1 MLPEQHD
8 ILFSFIA
15 ILFGLFAVFV
25 FGNVI
30 QNCREREGMNSS
42 LWGGIF
48 GAFAIGCF
56 LMTVHMFDLV
66 QADQLKF
73 FFSTYL
79 WVVIVMLLCWGVFFK
94 SNKIEGQSP
103 PIIRGFFFW
112 TTVSLALAGY
122 TNWLPQQRSDPPPK
136 EAAIVGDLT
145 MEEFAE
151 MGRVII
157 FGAKQV
163 AGQKSIGKGQCPL
176 CHDFE
181 AGAHIGRCPN
191 LFGVEKR
198 SHDRVKEDR
207 YATSP
212 IAIGEVEPAAGIVKG
227 KPDEVPEEY
236 RRQHGPS
243 ELTGEDYLRE
253 SLMCPTCYVVE
264 GYGGSGDTKSP
275 MPVIVKPPISLSRTE
290 VNAVVAY
297 LQSKDTPGEFAAV
310 SVPLPQD
317 DAGNTGGDAEAEA
330 PADDAEAPTFVTG
343 KEDIQDMINTLGCPL
358 CHTIPGVEGAVGA
371 LGPVLHEKTNAPNR
385 IKDPNYKGKATNT
398 KEYVRESILN
408 PSAYVVFNEE
418 AGEAFPDGLMP
429 TTFGEMLSVQAL
441 DKLVDFISQTEAP
454 AGS

>member
-8 ILFSFIA
+8 ILFSFLA
-15 ILFGLFAVFV
+15 IVFAVFGIYV
-25 FGNVI
+25 FGNVV
-30 QNCREREGMNSS
+30 QECREREGSNGK
-42 LWGGIF
+42 LWGGVF
-48 GAFAIGCF
+48 GAFAVTCF
-56 LMTVHMFDLV
+56 MMTVHMFSLV
-66 QADQLKF
+66 QADQLAF
-73 FFSTYL
+73 FFSTYIF
-79 WVVIVMLLCWGVFFK
+79 VVILMLIVWGVFYK
-94 SNKIEGQSP
+94 SIGIEGQSP

-112 TTVSLALAGY
+112 TTVSVLLAGY

-136 EAAIVGDLT
+136 EAAVVGDVT

-176 CHDFE
+176 CHTFDP
-181 AGAHIGRCPN
+181 GDHMGRCPN

-198 SHDRVKEDR
+198 SNDRVKEDR
-207 YATSP
+207 YASSP
-212 IAIGEVEPAAGIVKG
+212 MAIGELEPASGIVKG
-227 KPDEVPEEY
+227 KPDEIPEEY
-236 RRQHGPS
+236 RRQHGPE

-264 GYGGSGDTKSP
+264 GFGKDGDTKSP
-275 MPVIVKPPISLSRTE
+275 MPVITKPPISLSRVE

-310 SVPLPQD
+310 TVPLPQD
-317 DAGNTGGDAEAEA
+317 DAGNTGGAVAEESAEDEDR
-330 PADDAEAPTFVTG
+330 PVFVTG
-343 KEDIQDMINTLGCPL
+343 TEDIQAMINTLGCPL
-358 CHTIPGVEGAVGA
+358 CHTIPGVEGAMGE
-371 LGPVLHEKTNAPNR
+371 LGPKLHEKINAPNR

-398 KEYVRESILN
+398 KEYVRESILC
-408 PSAYVVFNEE
+408 PGCYVVFNEE
-418 AGEAFPDGLMP
+418 AGESYPDGLMP
-429 TTFGEMLSVQAL
+429 TTFSQQLSVKAL

>member
-15 ILFGLFAVFV
+15 ILFAVFAVFV
-25 FGNVI
+25 FGNVV
-30 QNCREREGMNSS
+30 QVCREREGVNAS

-48 GAFAIGCF
+48 GAFAIACF

-66 QADQLKF
+66 QKDQLMF

-79 WVVIVMLLCWGVFFK
+79 WVIILMLFFWGAFFK
-94 SNKIEGQSP
+94 SNKIESQSP

-112 TTVSLALAGY
+112 TTVSLLLAGY

-136 EAAIVGDLT
+136 QAAVVGDLT

-176 CHDFE
+176 CHTFDP
-181 AGAHIGRCPN
+181 GDNMGRCPN
-191 LFGVEKR
+191 LFGVEER
-198 SHDRVKEDR
+198 SHARVKEDR

-212 IAIGEVEPAAGIVKG
+212 MAIGETEPAAGIVKG
-227 KPDEVPEEY
+227 KPDQIPDAY
-236 RRQHGPS
+236 RRQHGPA
-243 ELTGEDYLRE
+243 ELIGEDYLRE

-264 GYGGSGDTKSP
+264 GFGKDNDTKSP
-275 MPVIVKPPISLSRTE
+275 MPVITKPPISLSRVE

-310 SVPLPQD
+310 TVPLPQD
-317 DAGNTGGDAEAEA
+317 DAGNTGGGAVAAA
-330 PADDAEAPTFVTG
+330 PAEEEDRPVFVTG
-343 KEDIQDMINTLGCPL
+343 KEDIQAMINTLGCPL
-358 CHTIPGVEGAVGA
+358 CHTIPGVEGAVGE
-371 LGPVLHEKTNAPNR
+371 LGPKLHEKINAPNR
-385 IKDPNYKGKATNT
+385 IKDPSYKGKATNT

-408 PSAYVVFNEE
+408 PGAYVVFNEE
-418 AGEAFPDGLMP
+418 AGESFPDGLMP

-441 DKLVDFISQTEAP
+441 DKLVDFISQTEPP

>member
-15 ILFGLFAVFV
+15 ILFAVFGIFV

-30 QNCREREGMNSS
+30 QNCREREGLNTKF
-42 LWGGIF
+42 WGGIF

-73 FFSTYL
+73 FFSTYIL
-79 WVVIVMLLCWGVFFK
+79 VVLVMLFSWGVFFK
-94 SNKIEGQSP
+94 SNKIESQSP

-112 TTVSLALAGY
+112 CTVSLLLAGY

-136 EAAIVGDLT
+136 EAAVVGDLT

-176 CHDFE
+176 CHTFDP
-181 AGAHIGRCPN
+181 GDNMGRCPN
-191 LFGVEKR
+191 LFGVEER
-198 SHDRVKEDR
+198 SHKRVKEDR

-212 IAIGEVEPAAGIVKG
+212 MAIGELEPASGIVKG
-227 KPDEVPEEY
+227 VPNDIPEEY
-236 RRQHGPS
+236 RRQHGPD

-253 SLMCPTCYVVE
+253 SLMCPTCYVVT
-264 GYGGSGDTKSP
+264 GFGKDGDTKSP
-275 MPVIVKPPISLSRTE
+275 MPVIVKPPISLSRVE

-310 SVPLPQD
+310 TVPLPQD
-317 DAGNTGGDAEAEA
+317 DAGNTGGAVAEA
-330 PADDAEAPTFVTG
+330 PAEDEDRPVFVTG
-343 KEDIQDMINTLGCPL
+343 KEDIQAMINTLGCPL
-358 CHTIPGVEGAVGA
+358 CHTIPGVEGAVGE
-371 LGPVLHEKTNAPNR
+371 LGPKLHEKINAPNR

-408 PSAYVVFNEE
+408 PGAYVVFNEE

-441 DKLVDFISQTEAP
+441 DKLVDFISQTEPP
-454 AGS
+454 A